1 MTRLD
6 EARAAL
12 AAIAARE
19 GADSAIA
26 AGSRTWWHVGA
37 SVAPRAVV
45 LMHGFTNAPPQ
56 YALLGRE
63 LVQRGDAVIVPRF
76 PYHGHADR
84 MSEAIAALRAEDWQ
98 RTALEAVAIAA
109 RCGER
114 VVVLG
119 ISVAG
124 TLAAWLA
131 TRIAIDHAIAIAPFC
146 GIREVPGRANDA
158 LGSVLRTAPNRFL
171 WWDPRVKEQQPPSH
185 GYPRF
190 STHALGQSLRL
201 TGEIAG
207 ADTGVHARRLTVVQ
221 NRSEPIV
228 NNAYA
233 WRRLVAVRERGV
245 DLERVWIRLDGT
257 HDVIEPEIPQARP
270 ATIYPT
276 LLDLIAADMN
286 ESGEAQRGGDSS
298 AGS

>member
-1 MTRLD
+1 VTRLD

-19 GADSAIA
+19 TADPAIA
-26 AGSRTWWHVGA
+26 AGSRTWWHLGA

-109 RCGER
+109 RCGGR

-146 GIREVPGRANDA
+146 GIRELPDRASDA
-158 LGSVLRTAPNRFL
+158 FGSVLRTAPNRFL
-171 WWDPRVKEQQPPSH
+171 WWDPRLKEQQPPPH

-190 STHALGQSLRL
+190 STHALGYSLQL
-201 TGEIAG
+201 TGEIEG
-207 ADTGVHARRLTVVQ
+207 ADTGAHARRLTVVQ

-233 WRRLVAVRERGV
+233 WRRLTAVRKRGI
-245 DLERVWIRLDGT
+245 DFARVWIRLRDV
-257 HDVIEPEIPQARP
+257 HDVIDPEIPQARP

-276 LLDLIAADMN
+276 LLELIAW
-286 ESGEAQRGGDSS
+286 ERGSDSS

>member
-19 GADSAIA
+19 TADPAIA
-26 AGSRTWWHVGA
+26 LGSHTWWHVGA
-37 SVAPRAVV
+37 SLVPRAVV

-84 MSEAIAALRAEDWQ
+84 LSEAIAALRAEDWQ

-146 GIREVPGRANDA
+146 GIRELPDRANDA
-158 LGSVLRTAPNRFL
+158 LAGVLRTAPNRFL
-171 WWDPRVKEQQPPSH
+171 WWDPRLKEQQPPPH

-201 TGEIAG
+201 TGEIEG
-207 ADTGVHARRLTVVQ
+207 ADGGAHARRLTVVQ

-233 WRRLVAVRERGV
+233 WRRLTAVRERGI
-245 DLERVWIRLDGT
+245 DLARVWIRLRDT

-276 LLDLIAADMN
+276 LLELIAS
-286 ESGEAQRGGDSS
+286 ERGSGSP